1 MDSKKIEE
9 GLKHEVQILKQQN
22 EKLIELLTKC
32 KVVLQLLKSRTH
44 ALVKENK
51 SLLKLLELKT
61 KELKDYQ
68 ATAVLMSSNYC
79 DLATSTTCCLKLEE
93 NYLKSGP
100 VNCYKKTIL
109 IL

>member
-68 ATAVLMSSNYC
+68 MKNESTYFKDQEVQT
-79 DLATSTTCCLKLEE
+79 DLFKTT
-93 NYLKSGP
+93 
-100 VNCYKKTIL
+100 
-109 IL
+109 